1 MQREYKPYSVRVWEF
16 GDLRDGVMLYQF
28 RREETARRL
37 TTIAHRMGYRAS
49 MSYNG
54 DASSRNTSSRNTF
67 SGNASSVN

>member
-54 DASSRNTSSRNTF
+54 NAFSGDASSRNTF